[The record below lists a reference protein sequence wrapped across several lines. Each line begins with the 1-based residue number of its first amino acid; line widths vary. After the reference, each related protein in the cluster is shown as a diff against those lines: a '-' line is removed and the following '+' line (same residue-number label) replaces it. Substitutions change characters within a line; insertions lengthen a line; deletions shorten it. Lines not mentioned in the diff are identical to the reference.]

1 MLKVD
6 RINKKSR
13 ARRGNMLILITAAI
27 VGIMIG
33 LLIFGLG
40 FVRLL
45 GTSQEQRTA
54 IEAAALAAA
63 RDCTRICIPTAEVG
77 WVSLSDYVPNGSRT
91 TAPDGYA
98 LPVRSINSLIGT
110 ARIDLI
116 IADRLDEDIMRE
128 LSRVD
133 LQDTLSAKDQLV
145 TALRAAIAPGGSG
158 QDKDG
163 NTVRPYQ
170 SAENAYKQNQIRM
183 TGNSN
188 YVANSLTLSLGS
200 LTDGTAT
207 NIPVPEP
214 QAMAPVPSN
223 SKIGNNY
230 KSYVNIPVTAGGVTT
245 RFMFGGIGNTI
256 KIVDHKKWV
265 ATLPSAPYD
274 FPTIIRAEA
283 QQLIKDVQHP
293 NGERVRAVACA
304 QPASV
309 FDPLPRPG
317 ALSIS
322 LPDGPIPELNKPGDI
337 YLNPKMNDP
346 GTDPADLLTA
356 EVGDYPLDAG
366 SRMTN
371 LVWPLDS
378 SNSMHPTA
386 DIWRVALHDWI
397 RRAGTKANISSAVNM
412 ETLALAA
419 PSPASINWVA
429 PLVQGGAPQN
439 LGTIPAGIIHIY
451 KWQPNGTISYQY
463 RPLTPYPVYVSS
475 HRQLYSETM
484 VALDKSSSGKF
495 TVSIAL
501 PSDPTNPKDVVFED
515 DWDAYIRDEVRNRGV
530 VSRPTP
536 SPPTPYNT
544 YGGKH
549 AGEPLGKPAVAF
561 LRTDQ
566 SRLIADNDQKGG
578 KLIARDLNYYGYG
591 ASAGKGKGKGKGTS
605 GVQGSDTGFPPFV
618 APQDDFADGMVP
630 APPMVPPLPSGQ
642 PMRPT
647 YMTTGTAVDFKLR
660 RQIDVEKLNGA
671 LGNTGY
677 VGEVGVQL
685 P

>member
-1 MLKVD
+1 MLV
-6 RINKKSR
+6 
-13 ARRGNMLILITAAI
+13 LITAAI
-27 VGIMIG
+27 VGIIVG

-40 FVRLL
+40 FVRLI
-45 GTSQEQRTA
+45 GTNQEQRTA

-91 TAPDGYA
+91 NAPDGYA
-98 LPVRSINSLIGT
+98 LPVRSINTLIGT
-110 ARIDLI
+110 ARLDLI
-116 IADRLDEDIMRE
+116 IADRLNQDVMRE
-128 LSRVD
+128 LARMD
-133 LQDTLSAKDQLV
+133 LQDTLSAKDQLI
-145 TALRAAIAPGGSG
+145 TALNNAIAPGGSG

-170 SAENAYKQNQIRM
+170 SAENAYKSNQIRM
-183 TGNSN
+183 TGDSN
-188 YVANSLTLSLGS
+188 YVANSLALSLGS

-214 QAMAPVPSN
+214 QSMAPVSSN
-223 SKIGNNY
+223 GKIGNNY
-230 KSYVNIPVTAGGVTT
+230 RSYVNVPVSAGGVTT
-245 RFMFGGIGNTI
+245 DFVFGAIGSTI
-256 KIVDHKKWV
+256 RIVDHKKWV
-265 ATLPSAPYD
+265 ATNPSLPYE

-293 NGERVRAVACA
+293 SGERVRAVACA

-309 FDPLPRPG
+309 FDPRPRPG
-317 ALSIS
+317 ALSVS
-322 LPDGPIPELNKPGDI
+322 LPDGPVPELTTPGDI
-337 YLNPKMNDP
+337 YTNPKMNNP
-346 GTDPADLLTA
+346 GLDPADLLTA

-366 SRMTN
+366 SRMSE

-378 SNSMHPTA
+378 SDSTQPTS
-386 DIWRVALHDWI
+386 DVWKVALHDWI

-412 ETLALAA
+412 QSQLLAA
-419 PSPASINWVA
+419 PSPATINWIA
-429 PLVQGGAPQN
+429 PLVMGGAPQN
-439 LGTIPAGIIHIY
+439 LGTIPAGIIHIF
-451 KWQPNGTISYQY
+451 KWQPDGTISYQF

-484 VALDKSSSGKF
+484 VAIDKSSSGKMTF
-495 TVSIAL
+495 SIAL

-530 VSRPTP
+530 ISRPTP
-536 SPPTPYNT
+536 IPPTPYNT

-549 AGEPLGKPAVAF
+549 AGEPLGKPAVAS
-561 LRTDQ
+561 LRLD
-566 SRLIADNDQKGG
+566 RNRMIADADQTGG
-578 KLIARDLNYYGYG
+578 VLQNSHFCVYGYG

-605 GVQGSDTGFPPFV
+605 GTQGTGDTGFPPFV

-630 APPMVPPLPSGQ
+630 APPLVPPLPSGQ

-647 YMTTGTAVDFKLR
+647 YQTTGTAVDFKLR

-671 LGNTGY
+671 MGNTGY